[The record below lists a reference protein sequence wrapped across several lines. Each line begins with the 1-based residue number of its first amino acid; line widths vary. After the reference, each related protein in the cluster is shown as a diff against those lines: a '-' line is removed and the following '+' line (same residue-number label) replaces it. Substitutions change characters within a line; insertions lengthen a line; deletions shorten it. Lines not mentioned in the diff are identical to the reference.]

1 MPHNSWLK
9 SSASSGEFIILKVLA
24 FADSLEE
31 AKEKLKL

>member
-9 SSASSGEFIILKVLA
+9 YSVSWESVILKVLA

-31 AKEKLKL
+31 AKENLKL